1 MAIPIKRRKL
11 FYPIGEQILGLLTKG
26 KEWMLNE
33 TRKEY
38 KGPYHR
44 FTDGV
49 VMTGGSPSK
58 RSLYLIPYKD
68 LSSKQS
74 QAADIYRS
82 LTSVKVDKFI
92 VPKYYFPKVRAKDIT
107 DGYITRYFVQKKND
121 RSSATIMEID
131 KKQYDKVAQKNKV
144 AINGKLSDKF
154 LLRWKLTGTEE
165 DITQINQ
172 TTLSRL
178 DKTYTGI
185 YAYLGNFIE
194 LTKYSPIISD

>member
-1 MAIPIKRRKL
+1 MAKKRRL
-11 FYPIGEQILGLLTKG
+11 FYPESEQTLGLFTTG
-26 KEWMLNE
+26 KEWMF
-33 TRKEY
+33 RDSQKEY

-49 VMTGGSPSK
+49 GMTGGSPSK